1 MSAKPVSASQAPARL
16 QVALDAFLGQAEFSA
31 MTLRSYRQT
40 MSALADSLA
49 GEDVPSAEQIEAV
62 LLMRWGAMAPA
73 TWNRHL
79 ATVSSFLAYSER
91 HRLLPAID
99 VRLDRRREREDRT
112 RSIAKPELE
121 RIWALR
127 VPVREKA
134 LWRLLYETA
143 ARASEALSLDVED
156 LDLSNRCARIAGK
169 GGRLEYVF
177 WQTASARLL
186 PHLVAGRPSGPLF
199 TTERRARLQ
208 VAAGDLCPHT
218 GQARLS
224 YRRAGELFKEHTG
237 RTLHQLRHS
246 ALTHL
251 AEDDVAL
258 PMLMA
263 VSRHTSLRSLQRYA
277 RPGPDAV
284 ARLSAQRDP
293 ERRGHRRGPR

>member
-1 MSAKPVSASQAPARL
+1 MSASPAARRPRQSRFEL
-16 QVALDAFLGQAEFSA
+16 AVDAFLSQPGFSS
-31 MTLRSYRQT
+31 MTVRSYRQT
-40 MSALADSLA
+40 LGALLSSLNGA
-49 GEDVPSAEQIEAV
+49 SVTNAEQIEAA
-62 LLMRWGAMAPA
+62 LTLRWETAAPA

-127 VPVREKA
+127 VPGREKA
-134 LWRLLYETA
+134 LWRLLYESA
-143 ARASEALSLDVED
+143 ARASEALALDVED

-169 GGRLEYVF
+169 GGGLEYIF
-177 WQTASARLL
+177 WQTPSARLL
-186 PHLVAGRPSGPLF
+186 PHLIAGRPSGPLF
-199 TTERRARLQ
+199 TTARRARLEL
-208 VAAGDLCPHT
+208 AAGDLCPHT

-263 VSRHTSLRSLQRYA
+263 VSRHASLRSLQRYA

-293 ERRGHRRGPR
+293 ERRGRRTSR

>member
-1 MSAKPVSASQAPARL
+1 MRLAVDVFLSQP
-16 QVALDAFLGQAEFSA
+16 GFSP
-31 MTLRSYRQT
+31 MTVRSYRQT
-40 MSALADSLA
+40 LGALLSTLDDA
-49 GEDVPSAEQIEAV
+49 GVPSAEQIEAA
-62 LLMRWGAMAPA
+62 LTLRWGTAAPA
-73 TWNRHL
+73 TWNRHV
-79 ATVSSFLAYSER
+79 ATVRSFLAYSER
-91 HRLLPAID
+91 HRLLPVID
-99 VRLDRRREREDRT
+99 VRLDRRREHEDRT

-134 LWRLLYETA
+134 LWRLLYDTA
-143 ARASEALSLDVED
+143 ARASEALALDIED
-156 LDLSNRCARIAGK
+156 LDLANRCARITGK
-169 GGRLEYVF
+169 GAGSQYIY
-177 WQTASARLL
+177 WQTRTARLL
-186 PHLVAGRPSGPLF
+186 PLLIAGRPSGPLF
-199 TTERRARLQ
+199 TTARKARLEL
-208 VAAGDLCPHT
+208 AAGDLCPHT

-293 ERRGHRRGPR
+293 ERRGRRKAR